1 MPTTPIRLAL
11 LGGFTLVIDDAPVLL
26 PLQSQRVLAYVSVAS
41 STSHGTTTA
50 GDARRPALAAG
61 DGATWPEHAA
71 DGAVADP
78 TCRSPAAARPA
89 GGAAAGGGGRRG
101 PARAAWRRRT
111 GCSPPARDMAPGTP
125 PSTRCRGDL
134 LPGWDED
141 WLLLE
146 RERIRQ
152 LHLHALEALAHRL
165 RARGRY
171 AEAVDAA
178 LAAVTAEP
186 LRESAQSA
194 LISVHLAEGNVT
206 EAYRQ
211 YDSYT
216 ALLWAELRITPSAA
230 LAAKVRTPR
239 NPHEQTEGSR

>member
-1 MPTTPIRLAL
+1 MPTTQIRLAL
-11 LGGFTLVIDDAPVLL
+11 LGGFTLAIDADPVPL
-26 PLQSQRVLAYVSVAS
+26 PLQSQRVLAYVSVAA
-41 STSHGTTTA
+41 STSHGATPRA
-50 GDARRPALAAG
+50 KLA
-61 DGATWPEHAA
+61 DRLWPLASE
-71 DGAVADP
+71 
-78 TCRSPAAARPA
+78 
-89 GGAAAGGGGRRG
+89 RRG
-101 PARAAWRRRT
+101 QSTLRTALWRIRRVDPRLLNVRQEALLL
-111 GCSPPARDMAPGTP
+111 GDVVDVDLRDSLAQATRLLAPGADLDPLDAAVDTLQ
-125 PSTRCRGDL
+125 GDL

-146 RERIRQ
+146 RERVRQ

-178 LAAVTAEP
+178 LAAITAEP

-211 YDSYT
+211 YDRYT

-230 LAAKVRTPR
+230 LAAKVRAARPV
-239 NPHEQTEGSR
+239 GSPAG

>member
-11 LGGFTLVIDDAPVLL
+11 LGGFTLTIDATPVPL
-26 PLQSQRVLAYVSVAS
+26 PLQSQRVLAYVSVAA
-41 STSHGTTTA
+41 STSHGGTPRAKLADRLWPLASERRGQSTLRTA
-50 GDARRPALAAG
+50 LWRIRRVDPRLLSVRQEALLLGDVVDVDLRESLAQANRLLAAG
-61 DGATWPEHAA
+61 SDLDPLDAA
-71 DGAVADP
+71 VDALQ
-78 TCRSPAAARPA
+78 
-89 GGAAAGGGGRRG
+89 
-101 PARAAWRRRT
+101 
-111 GCSPPARDMAPGTP
+111 
-125 PSTRCRGDL
+125 GDL

-146 RERIRQ
+146 RERVRQ

-178 LAAVTAEP
+178 LAAITAEP

-211 YDSYT
+211 YDRYT

-230 LAAKVRTPR
+230 LAAKVRAARPV
-239 NPHEQTEGSR
+239 GSPAG